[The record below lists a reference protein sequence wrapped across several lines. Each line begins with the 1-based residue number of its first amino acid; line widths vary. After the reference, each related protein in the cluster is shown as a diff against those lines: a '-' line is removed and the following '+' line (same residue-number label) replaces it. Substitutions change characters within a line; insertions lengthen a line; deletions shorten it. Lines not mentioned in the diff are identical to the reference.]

1 VPLIGLFLLAPSL
14 LQAQSRV
21 TGVVVNGETGL
32 PIPEAY
38 VVLQGLRPLSAG
50 TNADGGFT
58 LSGMEAGSYTLRV
71 RHLAYREVQQD
82 IEVAGGGRVTRVRVE
97 LLPRAVALDPI
108 VVEVEARPTMGP
120 LATVYDRVDHMR
132 LLGQGRFFERAQLES
147 WNFSRVSEMI
157 QTLPGVQVNRGQ
169 IALDPSCRGAPRFF
183 LDGVPIR
190 LGNETIDDW
199 VQPYNVE
206 LVEVYRRVSEIPG
219 EFGGPEA
226 QCGVIA
232 IWTRRGP

>member
-1 VPLIGLFLLAPSL
+1 
-14 LQAQSRV
+14 
-21 TGVVVNGETGL
+21 
-32 PIPEAY
+32 
-38 VVLQGLRPLSAG
+38 
-50 TNADGGFT
+50 
-58 LSGMEAGSYTLRV
+58 
-71 RHLAYREVQQD
+71 
-82 IEVAGGGRVTRVRVE
+82 VE
-97 LLPRAVALDPI
+97 LLPRAIALDPI

-120 LATVYDRVDHMR
+120 LASVYDRVDHMR
-132 LLGQGRFFERAQLES
+132 MLGQGRFFERAQLEA
-147 WNFSRVSEMI
+147 WNLSRISEMI

-169 IALDPSCRGAPRFF
+169 ITLDPSCRGAARFF

-190 LGNETIDDW
+190 LGSETIDDW
-199 VQPYNVE
+199 VQPYNIE